1 MMSATA
7 APTLSPAFLAL
18 KERFTESE
26 THPDKW
32 GINKEYSGNSS
43 SSFIGMGFTVPVPE
57 LIPAFHRRIDLEE
70 IRDLS
75 GPALKWYL
83 LVVLYW
89 HPDEPEKGSWVAASV
104 AISYGMDPKRQ
115 KSWAVE
121 ELCIAG
127 VIYKIQAGHSG
138 KETVFGINEPRSGVI
153 LTIQQ
158 IDRLLQQK
166 KVTVENIEEMS
177 KEPLPD
183 LKPAPAI
190 DLMYIRQVPGI
201 KETRRDVYRCRC
213 PICGDSK
220 KSNRKARGYF
230 YPGRQ
235 GNFIY
240 FCHNCRARGPVG
252 WFLKQTA
259 PDQGR
264 AYIRDLIQ
272 YHADPASITAPVT
285 PPDSATPKIQ
295 KSPEDVIQA
304 LGMTGVCLD
313 SLTDDHPARAYVRGR
328 GVSPRDLSRFWV
340 LQDGTE
346 LAKTLGQDM
355 CIPAAPHI
363 CTMLKDYSGIVSG
376 VLTRS
381 LKADVAHDDRY
392 RIIPLSSQEKLFYTS
407 LDKTMP
413 VYVVE
418 GVFDTVVFPNSVAA
432 NGLGILN
439 VCKDLAA
446 QGYTCIACV
455 DNEIETNPDVRAVW
469 QSLVDAGIPVLKW
482 GDGCQFKDLNEMFVQ
497 TGKHDHVTVVGL
509 DHVESVAADDRKL
522 PVTSFVPEAALDDES
537 TCMPVAIVSGTAS
550 QPQTCSADES
560 GLHINDDG
568 PVPAAA
574 LGPAILID
582 VSGSSPA
589 ARRERNCRS
598 HVGAVCQVVQ
608 DQLAIAVVPF
618 QCHSFHLGYTVPR
631 KWQKDHMSS
640 FQASIAGYSRR
651 HGVEYR
657 FVWRLALDE
666 NGLPHYYGLLW
677 LPVLTGQPP
686 LDSWWSHGECVHEAV
701 ADIDAASASLVHH
714 PLYCLPGCFRG
725 ARWSG
730 HGGLS
735 RSALE
740 EVRYYEA
747 PRWLQDRV
755 KKGCKIRKDGEWWVI
770 DDKFKLRSPWRLTAQ
785 LSVRQR
791 DPGGRHRS
799 SSGRWTWVG
808 WTKADVRLLVPGSL
822 KAIATA
828 YQLDGLCETAD
839 IEGQPGDQLLTT
851 GCSSIRGFYSRL
863 AAPG

>member
-7 APTLSPAFLAL
+7 ASTLSPAFLAL

-32 GINKEYSGNSS
+32 ETNREYSSNSS
-43 SSFIGMGFTVPVPE
+43 SSFIGMGFTFPVPE
-57 LIPAFHRRIDLEE
+57 PVPAFHRRIDLEE

-83 LVVLYW
+83 LIVLYW
-89 HPDEPEKGSWVAASV
+89 HSDEPEKGSWVAASV
-104 AISYGMDPKRQ
+104 ANLYGLDPKRQ

-127 VIYKIQAGHSG
+127 VIYKLQAGHSG

-166 KVTVENIEEMS
+166 KVTVEDIKNMS

-190 DLMYIRQVPGI
+190 DLMYIRQIPGI

-235 GNFIY
+235 GNFLY
-240 FCHNCRARGPVG
+240 HCHNCGAQGPVG
-252 WFLKQTA
+252 WFLKQAA
-259 PDQGR
+259 PEQGR

-272 YHADPASITAPVT
+272 YHADPASVTAPVT
-285 PPDSATPKIQ
+285 SPASAMPKTEN
-295 KSPEDVIQA
+295 SPEEVIQA
-304 LGMTGVCLD
+304 LGTTGACLD
-313 SLTDDHPARAYVRGR
+313 SLTDDHPARVYVRSR
-328 GVSPRDLSRFWV
+328 GLSPGDLNRFWV
-340 LQDGTE
+340 LQDATE
-346 LAKTLGQDM
+346 LAKTLGLDM
-355 CIPAAPHI
+355 RIPAAPHI
-363 CTMLKDYSGIVSG
+363 CTLLKDYSGNISG

-381 LKADVAHDDRY
+381 LKSDVEHDDRY
-392 RIIPLSSQEKLFYTS
+392 RIIPLSSQEKLFYSS
-407 LDKTMP
+407 LDKTKP

-418 GVFDTVVFPNSVAA
+418 GLFDTVAFPNSVAV
-432 NGLGILN
+432 NGLGLLN
-439 VCKDLAA
+439 VCKNLAA
-446 QGYTCIACV
+446 QGYTCIACL

-469 QSLVDAGIPVLKW
+469 QSLVDAGLPVLKW
-482 GDGCQFKDLNEMFVQ
+482 ADGCQFKDLNEMFVQ
-497 TGKHDHVTVVGL
+497 TGRHDHVTVEGL
-509 DHVESVAADDRKL
+509 NQLEAVAADDRK
-522 PVTSFVPEAALDDES
+522 SQEAWFVPDAALDDAFS
-537 TCMPVAIVSGTAS
+537 CMPVAAVNDTAS
-550 QPQTCSADES
+550 QPQRCSADEN
-560 GLHINDDG
+560 GLHLSEDDH
-568 PVPAAA
+568 VPAAA
-574 LGPAILID
+574 RGPAILID
-582 VSGSSPA
+582 VSGSSQS
-589 ARRERNCRS
+589 ARRARNCRN

-608 DQLAIAVVPF
+608 DQLTVAATSL
-618 QCHSFHLGYTVPR
+618 QCHSFHLGYTDPQS
-631 KWQKDHMSS
+631 WQKNHISS
-640 FQASIAGYSRR
+640 FQASVAAYSRR

-701 ADIDAASASLVHH
+701 ADIDAASASLVHL

-740 EVRYYEA
+740 EVRWREA
-747 PRWLQDRV
+747 PRWFQDRV

-785 LSVRQR
+785 LSVRQQY
-791 DPGGRHRS
+791 PGGSQRS

-808 WTKADVRLLVPGSL
+808 WTDEDVRLLAPGWL
-822 KAIATA
+822 DAVAAHYK
-828 YQLDGLCETAD
+828 LDGLYDPEQ
-839 IEGQPGDQLLTT
+839 G
-851 GCSSIRGFYSRL
+851 L
-863 AAPG
+863 AAFS